1 MIAFRSMITGCD
13 TIRIGIFFFT
23 NVQRLLSKFIRIMCF
38 VQNRFPE
45 KQRGMISMYAD
56 HIANIRVNT
65 FTKNRLIVP
74 KLPSGNFYQ
83 SEKPQF
89 VTSIHKSRI
98 NHIMSTDHLQPGIT
112 QFFGISPLHGIR

>member
-1 MIAFRSMITGCD
+1 
-13 TIRIGIFFFT
+13 
-23 NVQRLLSKFIRIMCF
+23 
-38 VQNRFPE
+38 
-45 KQRGMISMYAD
+45 MYAD

-83 SEKPQF
+83 SEHPQL